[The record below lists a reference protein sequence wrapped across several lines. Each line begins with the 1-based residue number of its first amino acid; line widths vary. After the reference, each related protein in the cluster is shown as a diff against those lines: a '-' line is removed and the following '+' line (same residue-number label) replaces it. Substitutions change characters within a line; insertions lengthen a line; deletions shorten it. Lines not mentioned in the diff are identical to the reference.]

1 MSVWGPKKPP
11 VTSWASAVR
20 CGFCSGANFLNLVK
34 SRRFEQTAALGGL
47 YLVEKIFG
55 IDPLEVDLQDLAS
68 ALAAVR

>member
-1 MSVWGPKKPP
+1 MSVSGPKKPP
-11 VTSWASAVR
+11 VTNWASAVR
-20 CGFCSGANFLNLVK
+20 CGELVK